1 LLLLFFIIAN
11 GISSSH
17 ISFLKSVGIKTV
29 INMSASNLRQAT
41 SLETTGIQVYQPA
54 VKSSASSS
62 SSSSH
67 QSIMANRTTTHI
79 SDEIIKESL
88 QLLLDPSH
96 QPLVLTVATTGSST
110 LEVATLVGCLR
121 RMQHWALSAI
131 LYEFRLFTP
140 TSSIYDV
147 NRQFIEKFDITL
159 VTLPKEIP
167 EWLQHEQELWMEEIG
182 HDSEDE
188 EEEEKGKNNEEE
200 DRDRFRYYSTTRVP
214 LTSSKMSANQDM
226 SLKVKPEDD

>member
-1 LLLLFFIIAN
+1 
-11 GISSSH
+11 
-17 ISFLKSVGIKTV
+17 
-29 INMSASNLRQAT
+29 M
-41 SLETTGIQVYQPA
+41 
-54 VKSSASSS
+54 
-62 SSSSH
+62 
-67 QSIMANRTTTHI
+67 MANRTTTHI

-96 QPLVLTVATTGSST
+96 QPLVLTVATTGSGT

-121 RMQHWALSAI
+121 RMQHWALTAI

-188 EEEEKGKNNEEE
+188 EEEGENNEEE

-214 LTSSKMSANQDM
+214 LTSSKMSLNQDM
-226 SLKVKPEDD
+226 SLKVKPEED